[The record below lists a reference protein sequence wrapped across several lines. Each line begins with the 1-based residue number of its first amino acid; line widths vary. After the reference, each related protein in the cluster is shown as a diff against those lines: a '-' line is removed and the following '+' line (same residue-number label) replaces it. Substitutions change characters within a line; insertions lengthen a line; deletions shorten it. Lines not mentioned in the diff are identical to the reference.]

1 MTSLNQIINK
11 LNQIATN
18 HAQINGF
25 GFGEDYDISTV
36 QESYP
41 LMWAN
46 VLDSTIND
54 KILTVGIGILILDI
68 VSDDDRNMNDTLSD
82 CLSIACDVYA
92 LLAQENNQYEVQP
105 TVNLTP
111 IFEAFADKVN
121 GWRMD
126 LTLNIVTGV
135 NRCQVPLK

>member
-1 MTSLNQIINK
+1 MTSLNQIINQ
-11 LNQIATN
+11 LNQIAIN

-25 GFGEDYDISTV
+25 GFGEDFDISTQ
-36 QESYP
+36 QEQYP
-41 LMWAN
+41 LMWSN
-46 VLDSTIND
+46 VLDSSIND

-68 VSDDDRNMNDTLSD
+68 VSDDDRNMKDTLSD

-92 LLAQENNQYEVQP
+92 LLAQENDYYEVQP
-105 TVNLTP
+105 SVSLTP
-111 IFEAFADKVN
+111 LFEAFPDKLN

-126 LTLNIVTGV
+126 LTVNIVTGV

>member
-1 MTSLNQIINK
+1 MTSLNQIINQ
-11 LNQIATN
+11 LNQIAIN

-25 GFGEDYDISTV
+25 GFGEDFDISTQ
-36 QESYP
+36 QEQYP
-41 LMWAN
+41 LMWSN
-46 VLDSTIND
+46 VLDSSIND

-68 VSDDDRNMNDTLSD
+68 VSDDDRNMKDTLSD

-92 LLAQENNQYEVQP
+92 LLAQENDYYEVQP
-105 TVNLTP
+105 SVSLTP
-111 IFEAFADKVN
+111 LFEAFPDKVN

-126 LTLNIVTGV
+126 LTVNIVTGV